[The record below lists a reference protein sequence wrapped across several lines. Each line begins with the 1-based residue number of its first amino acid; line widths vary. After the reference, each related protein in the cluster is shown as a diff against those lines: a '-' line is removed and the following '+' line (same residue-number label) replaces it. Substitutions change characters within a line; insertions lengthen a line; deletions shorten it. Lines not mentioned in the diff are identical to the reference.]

1 MNDFICLHSFIQ
13 VEPSVCP
20 IYFPCRRES
29 APRWSL
35 EITERSKRAHEHA
48 KKVAL
53 ILLYSTLLSTLLYS
67 TLSHFI
73 LNYLFSFL
81 SLRQP
86 YLHIHFGVFLS
97 AALFV
102 LLFFVFYQ
110 LFRFFCSQGASGPN
124 SPRGSRNGTS
134 QQCSPDC
141 PGYVPCINNYQ
152 YHLYI
157 NHPCV

>member
-1 MNDFICLHSFIQ
+1 MTLFVSIHLYKLSLLSVRYIFHAGVKVRQGGALRLQKEAKGHMNTQ
-13 VEPSVCP
+13 
-20 IYFPCRRES
+20 RR
-29 APRWSL
+29 W
-35 EITERSKRAHEHA
+35 
-48 KKVAL
+48 
-53 ILLYSTLLSTLLYS
+53 LLYYSTLLSTLLYS

-110 LFRFFCSQGASGPN
+110 LFRFFCSQGASAPN